1 MSNLAPQNDVL
12 NLTPSKTSNTS
23 SSFSKTSKNKEHE
36 SSDSKNSTQD
46 DTEVKMQFQTEVNQL
61 LQLMIHSLYSNK
73 EIFLRELISNA
84 SDALDKLNF
93 LSVSDDK
100 YKSLKFE
107 PKIEIKIDKDKK
119 TLSISDNGIGMDKD
133 DLINNLG
140 TIAKSG
146 TKSFLENLS
155 GDAKKDSQLI
165 GQFGVGF
172 YSAFMVASKIEVLS
186 KKALD
191 DKAYLWSS
199 DANGYEINDASK
211 EEQGTSITLYL
222 KDDEFANTYKIESI
236 IEKYSNH
243 IQFPIFMEK
252 EEFTPA
258 KEGEEEGKTEL
269 KISQINK
276 ANALW
281 RIQKSSLKAE
291 DYERFYEQN
300 FHDSN
305 KPLLYLHTKSEGKLE
320 YNSLFFIPQNAPFD
334 LFRVDYQSGLKLY
347 VKRVFISDDD
357 KELLPTYL
365 RFVRGII
372 DVEDLPLNVSRE
384 ILQENQIL
392 KGVKEASVKKIL
404 GELEKLKN
412 NDKEKYLSFFK
423 TFGKVLKEG
432 LYGFG
437 GEKDSLLKLMLYKST
452 KGENLRSLE
461 EYKNDLQ
468 GEQKEIFYIAGNNES
483 LLRTSPLLEEYKQKN
498 IEVLLM
504 DDEIDSLVTPMLEF
518 EGLKF
523 VAINQVEDKNELSDE
538 EKNTFA
544 PLVAKFKELL
554 KDQVEDVRLTSRL
567 KDSPSCIVYDKN
579 KPDFAMQQLL
589 KQMGQEQNFKPILE
603 INPKHAIFTGLKNN
617 ESFSADIATLVLNM
631 AKLSEGMGVDNPA
644 EFNASLTKIINKAFS

>member
-1 MSNLAPQNDVL
+1 
-12 NLTPSKTSNTS
+12 
-23 SSFSKTSKNKEHE
+23 
-36 SSDSKNSTQD
+36 
-46 DTEVKMQFQTEVNQL
+46 
-61 LQLMIHSLYSNK
+61 
-73 EIFLRELISNA
+73 IFLRELVSNS

-107 PKIEIKIDKDKK
+107 PRIDIKIDKDKK
-119 TLSISDNGIGMDKD
+119 TLTISDNGIGMDKD

-191 DKAYLWSS
+191 DKAYLWIS
-199 DANGYEINDASK
+199 DANGYEIEDATK

-222 KDDEFANTYKIESI
+222 KDDEFANSYKIESI

-252 EEFTPA
+252 EEFIPA

-281 RIQKSSLKAE
+281 RMQKSSLKTE

-334 LFRVDYQSGLKLY
+334 LYRVDYQSGLKLY

-404 GELEKLKN
+404 SELEKLKN
-412 NDKEKYLSFFK
+412 KDKEKYLSFFK
-423 TFGKVLKEG
+423 NFGKVLKEG

-452 KGENLRSLE
+452 KGESLRSLE
-461 EYKNDLQ
+461 EYKNDIQ
-468 GEQKEIFYIAGNNES
+468 GEQKEIFYITGNNES
-483 LLRTSPLLEEYKQKN
+483 LLRNSPLLEEYKQKN

-504 DDEIDSLVTPMLEF
+504 DDEIDSLVTPMLGEY

-523 VAINQVEDKNELSDE
+523 IAINQVEDKNELSDE
-538 EKNTFA
+538 EKNEFA

-567 KDSPSCIVYDKN
+567 KDSPSCIIYDKN

-617 ESFSADIATLVLNM
+617 ETFSADIATLVLNM
-631 AKLSEGMGVDNPA
+631 AKLSEGMGVDNPT
-644 EFNASLTKIINKAFS
+644 EFNASLTKIITKAFS

>member
-1 MSNLAPQNDVL
+1 
-12 NLTPSKTSNTS
+12 
-23 SSFSKTSKNKEHE
+23 
-36 SSDSKNSTQD
+36 
-46 DTEVKMQFQTEVNQL
+46 MQFQTEVNQL

-73 EIFLRELISNA
+73 EIFLRELVSNS

-107 PKIEIKIDKDKK
+107 PRIDIKIDKDKK
-119 TLSISDNGIGMDKD
+119 TLTISDNGIGMDKD

-191 DKAYLWSS
+191 DKAYLWIS
-199 DANGYEINDASK
+199 DANGYEIEDATK

-222 KDDEFANTYKIESI
+222 KDDEFANSYKIESI

-252 EEFTPA
+252 EEFIPA

-281 RIQKSSLKAE
+281 RMQKSSLKTE

-334 LFRVDYQSGLKLY
+334 LYRVDYQSGLKLY

-404 GELEKLKN
+404 SELEKLKN
-412 NDKEKYLSFFK
+412 KDKEKYLSFFK
-423 TFGKVLKEG
+423 NFGKVLKEG

-452 KGENLRSLE
+452 KGESLRSLE
-461 EYKNDLQ
+461 EYKNDIQ
-468 GEQKEIFYIAGNNES
+468 GEQKEIFYITGNNES
-483 LLRTSPLLEEYKQKN
+483 LLRNSPLLEEYKQKN

-504 DDEIDSLVTPMLEF
+504 DDEIDSLIAPMLGEY

-523 VAINQVEDKNELSDE
+523 IAINQVEDKNELSDE
-538 EKNTFA
+538 EKNEFA

-617 ESFSADIATLVLNM
+617 ETFSADIATLVLNM
-631 AKLSEGMGVDNPA
+631 TKLSEGMGVDNPA
-644 EFNASLTKIINKAFS
+644 EFNASLTKIITKAFS

>member
-1 MSNLAPQNDVL
+1 
-12 NLTPSKTSNTS
+12 
-23 SSFSKTSKNKEHE
+23 
-36 SSDSKNSTQD
+36 
-46 DTEVKMQFQTEVNQL
+46 TEVNQL

-73 EIFLRELISNA
+73 EIFLRELVSNS

-107 PKIEIKIDKDKK
+107 PRIDIKIDKDKK
-119 TLSISDNGIGMDKD
+119 TLTISDNGIGMDKD

-191 DKAYLWSS
+191 DKAYLWIS
-199 DANGYEINDASK
+199 DANGYEIEDATK

-222 KDDEFANTYKIESI
+222 KDDEFANSYKIESI

-252 EEFTPA
+252 EEFIPA

-281 RIQKSSLKAE
+281 RMQKSSLKTE

-334 LFRVDYQSGLKLY
+334 LYRVDYQSGLKLY

-404 GELEKLKN
+404 SELEKLKN
-412 NDKEKYLSFFK
+412 KDKEKYLSFFK
-423 TFGKVLKEG
+423 NFGKVLKEG

-452 KGENLRSLE
+452 KGESLRSLE
-461 EYKNDLQ
+461 EYKNDIQ
-468 GEQKEIFYIAGNNES
+468 GEQKEIFYITGNNES
-483 LLRTSPLLEEYKQKN
+483 LLRNSPLLEEYKQKN

-504 DDEIDSLVTPMLEF
+504 DDEIDSLVAPMLGEY

-523 VAINQVEDKNELSDE
+523 IAINQVEDKNELSDE
-538 EKNTFA
+538 EKNEFA

-617 ESFSADIATLVLNM
+617 ETFSADIATLVLNM

-644 EFNASLTKIINKAFS
+644 EFNASLTKIITKAFS

>member
-1 MSNLAPQNDVL
+1 
-12 NLTPSKTSNTS
+12 
-23 SSFSKTSKNKEHE
+23 
-36 SSDSKNSTQD
+36 
-46 DTEVKMQFQTEVNQL
+46 
-61 LQLMIHSLYSNK
+61 
-73 EIFLRELISNA
+73 RELVSNS

-107 PKIEIKIDKDKK
+107 PRIDIKIDKDKK
-119 TLSISDNGIGMDKD
+119 TLTISDNGIGMDKD

-191 DKAYLWSS
+191 DKAYLWIS
-199 DANGYEINDASK
+199 DANGYEIEDATK

-222 KDDEFANTYKIESI
+222 KDDEFANSYKIESI

-252 EEFTPA
+252 EEFIPA

-281 RIQKSSLKAE
+281 RMQKSSLKTE

-334 LFRVDYQSGLKLY
+334 LYRVDYQSGLKLY

-404 GELEKLKN
+404 SELEKLKN
-412 NDKEKYLSFFK
+412 KDKEKYLSFFK
-423 TFGKVLKEG
+423 NFGKVLKEG

-452 KGENLRSLE
+452 KGESLRSLE
-461 EYKNDLQ
+461 EYKNDIQ
-468 GEQKEIFYIAGNNES
+468 GEQKEIFYITGNNES
-483 LLRTSPLLEEYKQKN
+483 LLRNSPLLEEYKQKN

-504 DDEIDSLVTPMLEF
+504 DDEIDSLIAPMLGEY

-523 VAINQVEDKNELSDE
+523 IAINQVEDKNELSDE
-538 EKNTFA
+538 EKNEFA

-617 ESFSADIATLVLNM
+617 ETFSADIATLVLNM

-644 EFNASLTKIINKAFS
+644 EFNASLTKIITKAFS

>member
-1 MSNLAPQNDVL
+1 
-12 NLTPSKTSNTS
+12 
-23 SSFSKTSKNKEHE
+23 
-36 SSDSKNSTQD
+36 
-46 DTEVKMQFQTEVNQL
+46 MQFQTEVNQL

-73 EIFLRELISNA
+73 EIFLRELVSNS

-107 PKIEIKIDKDKK
+107 PRIDIKIDKDKK
-119 TLSISDNGIGMDKD
+119 TLTISDNGIGMDKD

-191 DKAYLWSS
+191 DKAYLWIS
-199 DANGYEINDASK
+199 DANGYEIEDATK

-222 KDDEFANTYKIESI
+222 KDDEFANSYKIESI

-252 EEFTPA
+252 EEFIPA

-281 RIQKSSLKAE
+281 RMQKSSLKTE

-334 LFRVDYQSGLKLY
+334 LYRVDYQSGLKLY

-404 GELEKLKN
+404 SELKKLKN
-412 NDKEKYLSFFK
+412 KDKEKYLSFFK
-423 TFGKVLKEG
+423 NFGKVLKEG

-452 KGENLRSLE
+452 KGESLRSLE
-461 EYKNDLQ
+461 EYKNDIQ
-468 GEQKEIFYIAGNNES
+468 GEQKEIFYITGNNES
-483 LLRTSPLLEEYKQKN
+483 LLRNSPLLEEYKQKN

-504 DDEIDSLVTPMLEF
+504 DDEIDSLIAPMLGEY

-523 VAINQVEDKNELSDE
+523 IAINQVEDKNELSDE
-538 EKNTFA
+538 EKNEFA

-617 ESFSADIATLVLNM
+617 ETFSADIATLVLNM

-644 EFNASLTKIINKAFS
+644 EFNASLTKIITKAFS

>member
-1 MSNLAPQNDVL
+1 
-12 NLTPSKTSNTS
+12 
-23 SSFSKTSKNKEHE
+23 
-36 SSDSKNSTQD
+36 
-46 DTEVKMQFQTEVNQL
+46 MQFQTEVNQL

-73 EIFLRELISNA
+73 EIFLRELVSNS

-107 PKIEIKIDKDKK
+107 PRIDIKIDKDKK
-119 TLSISDNGIGMDKD
+119 TLTISDNGIGMDKD

-191 DKAYLWSS
+191 DKAYLWIS
-199 DANGYEINDASK
+199 DANGYEIEDATK

-222 KDDEFANTYKIESI
+222 KDDEFANSYKIESI

-252 EEFTPA
+252 EEFIPA

-281 RIQKSSLKAE
+281 RMQKSSLKTE

-334 LFRVDYQSGLKLY
+334 LYRVDYQSGLKLY

-404 GELEKLKN
+404 SELEKLKN
-412 NDKEKYLSFFK
+412 KDKEKYLSFFK
-423 TFGKVLKEG
+423 NFGKVLKEG

-452 KGENLRSLE
+452 KGESLRSLE
-461 EYKNDLQ
+461 EYKNDIQ
-468 GEQKEIFYIAGNNES
+468 GEQKEIFYITGNNES
-483 LLRTSPLLEEYKQKN
+483 LLRNSPLLEEYKQKN

-504 DDEIDSLVTPMLEF
+504 DDEIDSLIAPMLGEY

-523 VAINQVEDKNELSDE
+523 IAINQVEDKNELSDE
-538 EKNTFA
+538 EKNEFA

-617 ESFSADIATLVLNM
+617 ETFSADIATLVLNM
-631 AKLSEGMGVDNPA
+631 AKLSEGIGVDNPA
-644 EFNASLTKIINKAFS
+644 EFNASLTKIITKAFS

>member
-1 MSNLAPQNDVL
+1 
-12 NLTPSKTSNTS
+12 
-23 SSFSKTSKNKEHE
+23 
-36 SSDSKNSTQD
+36 
-46 DTEVKMQFQTEVNQL
+46 MQFQTEVNQL

-119 TLSISDNGIGMDKD
+119 TLTISDNGIGMDKD

-172 YSAFMVASKIEVLS
+172 YSAFMVANKIEVLS

-222 KDDEFANTYKIESI
+222 KDDEFANAYKIESI
-236 IEKYSNH
+236 VEKYSNH

-258 KEGEEEGKTEL
+258 NEGEEEGKTEL

-281 RIQKSSLKAE
+281 RMQKSSLKVE

-392 KGVKEASVKKIL
+392 KGVKEASIKKIL

-617 ESFSADIATLVLNM
+617 ESFSVDIAILVLNM

>member
-1 MSNLAPQNDVL
+1 
-12 NLTPSKTSNTS
+12 
-23 SSFSKTSKNKEHE
+23 
-36 SSDSKNSTQD
+36 
-46 DTEVKMQFQTEVNQL
+46 
-61 LQLMIHSLYSNK
+61 
-73 EIFLRELISNA
+73 
-84 SDALDKLNF
+84 
-93 LSVSDDK
+93 
-100 YKSLKFE
+100 
-107 PKIEIKIDKDKK
+107 IKIDKDKK
-119 TLSISDNGIGMDKD
+119 TLTISDNGIGMDKD

-191 DKAYLWSS
+191 DKAYLWIS
-199 DANGYEINDASK
+199 DANGYEIEDATK

-222 KDDEFANTYKIESI
+222 KDDEFANSYKIESI

-252 EEFTPA
+252 EEFIPA

-281 RIQKSSLKAE
+281 RMQKSSLKTE

-334 LFRVDYQSGLKLY
+334 LYRVDYQSGLKLY

-404 GELEKLKN
+404 SELEKLKN
-412 NDKEKYLSFFK
+412 KDKEKYLSFFK
-423 TFGKVLKEG
+423 NFGKVLKEG

-452 KGENLRSLE
+452 KGESLRSLE
-461 EYKNDLQ
+461 EYKNDIQ
-468 GEQKEIFYIAGNNES
+468 GEQKEIFYITGNNES
-483 LLRTSPLLEEYKQKN
+483 LLRNSPLLEEYKQKN

-504 DDEIDSLVTPMLEF
+504 DDEIDSLIAPMLGEY

-523 VAINQVEDKNELSDE
+523 IAINQVEDKNELSDE
-538 EKNTFA
+538 EKNEFA

-617 ESFSADIATLVLNM
+617 ETFSADIATLVLNM

-644 EFNASLTKIINKAFS
+644 EFNASLTKIITKAFS

>member
-1 MSNLAPQNDVL
+1 
-12 NLTPSKTSNTS
+12 
-23 SSFSKTSKNKEHE
+23 
-36 SSDSKNSTQD
+36 
-46 DTEVKMQFQTEVNQL
+46 MQFQTEVNQL

-73 EIFLRELISNA
+73 EIFLRELVSNS

-107 PKIEIKIDKDKK
+107 PRIDIKIDKDKK
-119 TLSISDNGIGMDKD
+119 TLTISDNGIGMDKD

-186 KKALD
+186 KKALV
-191 DKAYLWSS
+191 DKAYLWIS
-199 DANGYEINDASK
+199 DANGYEIEDATK

-222 KDDEFANTYKIESI
+222 KDDEFANSYKIESI

-252 EEFTPA
+252 EEFIPA

-281 RIQKSSLKAE
+281 RMQKSSLKAE

-320 YNSLFFIPQNAPFD
+320 YNSLFFIPQNTPFD
-334 LFRVDYQSGLKLY
+334 LYRVDYQSGLKLY

-412 NDKEKYLSFFK
+412 KDKEKYLSFFK
-423 TFGKVLKEG
+423 NFGKVLKEG

-452 KGENLRSLE
+452 KGESLRSLE
-461 EYKNDLQ
+461 EYKNEIQ
-468 GEQKEIFYIAGNNES
+468 SEQKEIFYITGNNES
-483 LLRTSPLLEEYKQKN
+483 LLRNSPLLEEYKQKN

-504 DDEIDSLVTPMLEF
+504 DDEIDSLVTPMLGEY

-538 EKNTFA
+538 EKNEFA

-617 ESFSADIATLVLNM
+617 ETFSADIATLVLNM

-644 EFNASLTKIINKAFS
+644 EFNASLTKIITKAFS

>member
-1 MSNLAPQNDVL
+1 
-12 NLTPSKTSNTS
+12 
-23 SSFSKTSKNKEHE
+23 
-36 SSDSKNSTQD
+36 
-46 DTEVKMQFQTEVNQL
+46 MQFQTEVNQL

-73 EIFLRELISNA
+73 EIFLRELVSNS

-107 PKIEIKIDKDKK
+107 PRIDIKIDKDKK
-119 TLSISDNGIGMDKD
+119 TLTISDNGIGMDKD

-191 DKAYLWSS
+191 DKAYLWIS
-199 DANGYEINDASK
+199 DANGYEIEDTTK

-222 KDDEFANTYKIESI
+222 KDDEFANSYKIESI

-252 EEFTPA
+252 EEFIPA

-281 RIQKSSLKAE
+281 RMQKSSLKAE

-334 LFRVDYQSGLKLY
+334 LYRVDYQSGLKLY

-412 NDKEKYLSFFK
+412 KDKEKYLSFFK
-423 TFGKVLKEG
+423 NFGKVLKEG

-452 KGENLRSLE
+452 KGESLRSLE
-461 EYKNDLQ
+461 EYKNEIQ
-468 GEQKEIFYIAGNNES
+468 SEQKEIFYITGNNES
-483 LLRTSPLLEEYKQKN
+483 LLRNSPLLEEYKQKN

-504 DDEIDSLVTPMLEF
+504 DDEIDSLVTPMLGEY

-538 EKNTFA
+538 EKNEFA

-617 ESFSADIATLVLNM
+617 ETFSADIATLVLNM

-644 EFNASLTKIINKAFS
+644 EFNASLTKIITKAFS

>member
-1 MSNLAPQNDVL
+1 
-12 NLTPSKTSNTS
+12 
-23 SSFSKTSKNKEHE
+23 
-36 SSDSKNSTQD
+36 
-46 DTEVKMQFQTEVNQL
+46 MQFQTEVNQL

-199 DANGYEINDASK
+199 DANGYEINDANK

-236 IEKYSNH
+236 VEKYSNH

-252 EEFTPA
+252 EEFIPA

-281 RIQKSSLKAE
+281 RMQKSSLKVE

>member
-1 MSNLAPQNDVL
+1 
-12 NLTPSKTSNTS
+12 
-23 SSFSKTSKNKEHE
+23 
-36 SSDSKNSTQD
+36 
-46 DTEVKMQFQTEVNQL
+46 FQTEVNQL

-73 EIFLRELISNA
+73 EIFLRELVSNS

-107 PKIEIKIDKDKK
+107 PRIDIKIDKDKK
-119 TLSISDNGIGMDKD
+119 TLTISDNGIGMDKD

-191 DKAYLWSS
+191 DKAYLWIS
-199 DANGYEINDASK
+199 DANGYEIEDATK

-222 KDDEFANTYKIESI
+222 KDDEFANSYKIESI

-252 EEFTPA
+252 EEFIPA

-281 RIQKSSLKAE
+281 RMQKSSLKAE

-334 LFRVDYQSGLKLY
+334 LYRVDYQSGLKLY

-404 GELEKLKN
+404 SELEKLKN
-412 NDKEKYLSFFK
+412 KDKEKYLSFFK
-423 TFGKVLKEG
+423 NFGKVLKEG

-452 KGENLRSLE
+452 KGESLRSLE
-461 EYKNDLQ
+461 EYKNDIQ
-468 GEQKEIFYIAGNNES
+468 GEQKEIFYITGNNES
-483 LLRTSPLLEEYKQKN
+483 LLRNSPLLEEYKQKN

-504 DDEIDSLVTPMLEF
+504 DDEIDSLVTPMLGEY

-523 VAINQVEDKNELSDE
+523 IAINQVEDKNELSDE
-538 EKNTFA
+538 EKNEFA

-617 ESFSADIATLVLNM
+617 ETFSADIATLVLNM

-644 EFNASLTKIINKAFS
+644 EFNASLTKIITKAFS

>member
-1 MSNLAPQNDVL
+1 
-12 NLTPSKTSNTS
+12 
-23 SSFSKTSKNKEHE
+23 
-36 SSDSKNSTQD
+36 
-46 DTEVKMQFQTEVNQL
+46 MQFQTEVNQL

-199 DANGYEINDASK
+199 DANGYEIDDANK

-281 RIQKSSLKAE
+281 RMQKSSLKVE

-538 EKNTFA
+538 EKNTFT

>member
-1 MSNLAPQNDVL
+1 
-12 NLTPSKTSNTS
+12 
-23 SSFSKTSKNKEHE
+23 
-36 SSDSKNSTQD
+36 
-46 DTEVKMQFQTEVNQL
+46 MQFQTEVNQL

-73 EIFLRELISNA
+73 EIFLRELVSNS

-107 PKIEIKIDKDKK
+107 PRIDIKIDKDKK
-119 TLSISDNGIGMDKD
+119 TLTISDNGIGMDKD

-191 DKAYLWSS
+191 DKAYLWIS
-199 DANGYEINDASK
+199 DANGYEIEDATK

-222 KDDEFANTYKIESI
+222 KDDEFANSYKIESI

-252 EEFTPA
+252 EEFISA

-281 RIQKSSLKAE
+281 RMQKSSLKTE

-334 LFRVDYQSGLKLY
+334 LYRVDYQSGLKLY
-347 VKRVFISDDD
+347 VKHVFISDDD

-404 GELEKLKN
+404 SELEKLKN
-412 NDKEKYLSFFK
+412 KDKEKYLSFFK
-423 TFGKVLKEG
+423 NFGKVLKEG

-452 KGENLRSLE
+452 KGESLRSLE
-461 EYKNDLQ
+461 EYKNDIQ
-468 GEQKEIFYIAGNNES
+468 GEQKEIFYITGNNES
-483 LLRTSPLLEEYKQKN
+483 LLRNSPLLEEYKQKN

-504 DDEIDSLVTPMLEF
+504 DDEIDSLVTPMLGEY

-523 VAINQVEDKNELSDE
+523 IAINQVEDKNELSDE
-538 EKNTFA
+538 EKNEFA

-617 ESFSADIATLVLNM
+617 ETFSADIATLVLNM

-644 EFNASLTKIINKAFS
+644 EFNASLTKIITKAFS

>member
-1 MSNLAPQNDVL
+1 
-12 NLTPSKTSNTS
+12 
-23 SSFSKTSKNKEHE
+23 
-36 SSDSKNSTQD
+36 
-46 DTEVKMQFQTEVNQL
+46 MQFQTEVNQL

-73 EIFLRELISNA
+73 EIFLRELVSNS

-107 PKIEIKIDKDKK
+107 PRIDIKIDKDKK
-119 TLSISDNGIGMDKD
+119 TLTISDNGIGMDKD

-191 DKAYLWSS
+191 DKAYLWIS
-199 DANGYEINDASK
+199 DANGYEIEDATK

-252 EEFTPA
+252 EEFIPA

-281 RIQKSSLKAE
+281 RMQKSSLKTE

-334 LFRVDYQSGLKLY
+334 LYRVDYQSGLKLY

-404 GELEKLKN
+404 SELEKLKN
-412 NDKEKYLSFFK
+412 KDKEKYLSFFK
-423 TFGKVLKEG
+423 NFGKVLKEG

-452 KGENLRSLE
+452 KGESLRSLE
-461 EYKNDLQ
+461 EYKNDIQ
-468 GEQKEIFYIAGNNES
+468 GEQKEIFYITGNNES
-483 LLRTSPLLEEYKQKN
+483 LLRNSPLLEEYKQKN

-504 DDEIDSLVTPMLEF
+504 DDEIDSLIAPMLGEY

-523 VAINQVEDKNELSDE
+523 IAINQVEDKNELSDE
-538 EKNTFA
+538 EKNEFA

-617 ESFSADIATLVLNM
+617 ETFSADIATLVLNM

-644 EFNASLTKIINKAFS
+644 EFNASLTKIITKAFS

>member
-1 MSNLAPQNDVL
+1 
-12 NLTPSKTSNTS
+12 
-23 SSFSKTSKNKEHE
+23 
-36 SSDSKNSTQD
+36 
-46 DTEVKMQFQTEVNQL
+46 MQFQTEVNQL

-73 EIFLRELISNA
+73 EIFLRELVSNS

-107 PKIEIKIDKDKK
+107 PRIDIKIDKDKK
-119 TLSISDNGIGMDKD
+119 TLTISDNGIGMDKD

-191 DKAYLWSS
+191 DKAYLWIS
-199 DANGYEINDASK
+199 DANGYEIEDATK

-222 KDDEFANTYKIESI
+222 KDDEFANSYKIESI

-252 EEFTPA
+252 EEFIPA

-281 RIQKSSLKAE
+281 RMQKSSLKAE

-334 LFRVDYQSGLKLY
+334 LYRVDYQSGLKLY

-412 NDKEKYLSFFK
+412 KDKEKYLSFFK
-423 TFGKVLKEG
+423 NFGKVLKEG

-452 KGENLRSLE
+452 KGESLRSLE
-461 EYKNDLQ
+461 EYKNEIQ
-468 GEQKEIFYIAGNNES
+468 SEQKEIFYITGNNES
-483 LLRTSPLLEEYKQKN
+483 LLRISPLLEEYKQKN

-504 DDEIDSLVTPMLEF
+504 DDEIDSLVTPMLGEY

-538 EKNTFA
+538 EKNEFA

-617 ESFSADIATLVLNM
+617 ETFSADIATLVLNM

-644 EFNASLTKIINKAFS
+644 EFNASLTKIITKAFS

>member
-1 MSNLAPQNDVL
+1 
-12 NLTPSKTSNTS
+12 
-23 SSFSKTSKNKEHE
+23 
-36 SSDSKNSTQD
+36 
-46 DTEVKMQFQTEVNQL
+46 
-61 LQLMIHSLYSNK
+61 K
-73 EIFLRELISNA
+73 EIFLRELVSNS

-107 PKIEIKIDKDKK
+107 PRIDIKIDKDKK
-119 TLSISDNGIGMDKD
+119 TLTISDNGIGMDKD

-191 DKAYLWSS
+191 DKAYLWIS
-199 DANGYEINDASK
+199 DANGYEIEDATK

-222 KDDEFANTYKIESI
+222 KDDEFANSYKIESI

-252 EEFTPA
+252 EEFIPA

-281 RIQKSSLKAE
+281 RMQKSSLKTE

-334 LFRVDYQSGLKLY
+334 LYRVDYQSGLKLY

-404 GELEKLKN
+404 SELEKLKN
-412 NDKEKYLSFFK
+412 KDKEKYLSFFK
-423 TFGKVLKEG
+423 NFGKVLKEG

-452 KGENLRSLE
+452 KGESLRSLE
-461 EYKNDLQ
+461 EYKNDIQ
-468 GEQKEIFYIAGNNES
+468 GGQKEIFYITGNNES
-483 LLRTSPLLEEYKQKN
+483 LLRNSPLLEEYKQKN
-498 IEVLLM
+498 IEVFLM
-504 DDEIDSLVTPMLEF
+504 DDEIDSLVTPMLGEY

-523 VAINQVEDKNELSDE
+523 IAINQVEDKNELSDE
-538 EKNTFA
+538 EKNEFA

-617 ESFSADIATLVLNM
+617 ETFSADIATLVLNM

-644 EFNASLTKIINKAFS
+644 EFNASLTKIITKAFS